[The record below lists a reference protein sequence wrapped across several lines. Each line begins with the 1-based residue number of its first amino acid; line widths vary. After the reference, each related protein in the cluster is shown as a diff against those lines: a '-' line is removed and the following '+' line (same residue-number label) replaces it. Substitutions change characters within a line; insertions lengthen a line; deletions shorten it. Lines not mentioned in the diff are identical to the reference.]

1 MSPETCPNCGADV
14 PRGALAC
21 PGCGADEKTGWNDRA
36 TGQRLDLPD
45 DEFNYDEFVKE
56 EFGEQRESRTKTKGV
71 SWLWWVVAVG
81 LVVGFLYF
89 AVLSLGIRWH

>member
-1 MSPETCPNCGADV
+1 MTPESCPNCGAAV
-14 PRGALAC
+14 PRRALAC
-21 PGCGADEKTGWNDRA
+21 PQCGADENTGWNDRA

-71 SWLWWVVAVG
+71 GWLWWTVAVG
-81 LVVGFLYF
+81 LVLAFGFTYF
-89 AVLSLGIRWH
+89 R

>member
-1 MSPETCPNCGADV
+1 MVPETCPNCGADV

-45 DEFNYDEFVKE
+45 DEFVKE
-56 EFGEQRESRTKTKGV
+56 EFGERTDSRAKTKGV
-71 SWLWWVVAVG
+71 GWLWWTVAV
-81 LVVGFLYF
+81 LLALAFGFAYF
-89 AVLSLGIRWH
+89 R